1 MVSTLGVDQLSK
13 TLIGFASNG
22 EFPDEEVSASALGND
37 ALPLAIEA
45 LGEAKLSLET
55 EVRQISR
62 DSAADIDKWIQHAQ
76 ALQDD
81 IDKSRKLANEVVQQ
95 AEADESR
102 VTDVDN
108 HENHVELLVKE
119 IEFNAHLLE
128 CAQSIKRANDSLDK
142 AVEQAD
148 RQEIHEALKSLDV
161 AGHQIADIPAETT
174 VRAVRLLDTRYY
186 ELKDSLNDQL
196 SEIRKSLIYIQPK
209 EASFTIHKKIDGI
222 STSLDDVAIGLER
235 FQELDEFG
243 KNLWEQLSETI
254 IRPRTGLELSPAVF
268 QICIEN
274 NTLRITE
281 DRADTSIKSLFK
293 DILDIIRF
301 LDENLPKTMVE
312 ALSKAMMPDLTEI
325 IIGTWLE
332 SSVPT
337 SLDDMVDYQKALGRT
352 GEFADNL
359 GALGWP
365 GAERF
370 HEWVAS
376 AARIWLTKK
385 RETSLDRVRN
395 ALALGVGQPLEAKRV
410 EMRMVTREDGMH
422 VTSNGETVKDEWGW
436 GEEDEEEETQPIT
449 RSRASFDEER
459 RASSLSIAPD
469 PNILQVDEDDAWGW
483 GDDNEVAVETPIDEL
498 PDTQRTL
505 RTPLVPTS
513 PTTLHDPAEMRNV
526 TLSEKY
532 WTSSIPLTIF
542 NHVVTIYEDGAK
554 LMQPECDSLPV
565 SPAAGALSKIP
576 TLILAMYRAVSPC
589 YYVDDPKGNM
599 FAYNDATWLVDKLK
613 SFSEEWHLRKDIPP
627 RALNLVNI
635 DSEIGP
641 LESFGKRAYKNEMDT
656 QRTILHDLLGGSQNF
671 VYNDSENAIRAVIG
685 HINQQSASWKEILP
699 SSTWAS
705 AVGTLVN
712 TEATK
717 IITDIF
723 ELTDLGVDDA
733 ERIAAL
739 IQQVEALESLFKENE
754 IGTIAGNWLK
764 MQFLSEVLQSNLKDI
779 RYLWFES
786 HLCLYFSKDEVR
798 DLIELSFEDN
808 PNSRSLIKDI
818 KEKPLPDVSRV

>member
-1 MVSTLGVDQLSK
+1 MASTIAVDQLSK

-22 EFPDEEVSASALGND
+22 EFPNEEVSASAVGNE
-37 ALPLAIEA
+37 ALPLAIAA

-95 AEADESR
+95 AEADEFR
-102 VTDVDN
+102 VTDVHN

-128 CAQSIKRANDSLDK
+128 CAQSIKRANDSLDR
-142 AVEQAD
+142 AVEQAEI
-148 RQEIHEALKSLDV
+148 QEIHEALKSLDV

-186 ELKDSLNDQL
+186 ELKKSLNDQL
-196 SEIRKSLIYIQPK
+196 SEVRKSLIYIQPK
-209 EASFTIHKKIDGI
+209 EASITIHETLDGI

-243 KNLWEQLSETI
+243 KDLWEQLSETI
-254 IRPRTGLELSPAVF
+254 IRPRTGLESSPAIF

-274 NTLRITE
+274 NTLRVTE
-281 DRADTSIKSLFK
+281 DRSDTSIKSLFK
-293 DILDIIRF
+293 DILNIIRF
-301 LDENLPKTMVE
+301 LDESLPKTMVE
-312 ALSKAMMPDLTEI
+312 ALSKVMMPDLTEI
-325 IIGTWLE
+325 LIEIWLE

-352 GEFADNL
+352 SEFADTL
-359 GALGWP
+359 RKLGWP

-370 HEWVAS
+370 DEWVFS

-410 EMRMVTREDGMH
+410 EMRMVTRDDGMH
-422 VTSNGETVKDEWGW
+422 VTSNGETVRDEWGW
-436 GEEDEEEETQPIT
+436 GEEDEEEETEPVP
-449 RSRASFDEER
+449 RNRASFDEER
-459 RASSLSIAPD
+459 RASSVSVPPD
-469 PNILQVDEDDAWGW
+469 PSILQIDEEDAWGW

-498 PDTQRTL
+498 PDARW
-505 RTPLVPTS
+505 TPKTPHS
-513 PTTLHDPAEMRNV
+513 PTIPTRLNDPAEKRNV

-532 WTSSIPLTIF
+532 WTSSIPLAIF

-554 LMQPECDSLPV
+554 LMQTENESLPI
-565 SPAAGALSKIP
+565 SPAAGGLSKIP

-613 SFSEEWHLRKDIPP
+613 SFSKDWLLRKDINP
-627 RALNLVNI
+627 RALSLVNI

-699 SSTWAS
+699 YSTWAS

-712 TEATK
+712 TVATK
-717 IITDIF
+717 IINDIF

-739 IQQVEALESLFKENE
+739 IQQVETLESLFKENE
-754 IGTIAGNWLK
+754 IGTYSGNWLK

-786 HLCLYFSKDEVR
+786 HLSLYFSKDEVR

-818 KEKPLPDVSRV
+818 KEKPLPDVSHM

>member
-1 MVSTLGVDQLSK
+1 MASTLGVDQLSK

-102 VTDVDN
+102 VTDVRN

-142 AVEQAD
+142 VVEQAD

-209 EASFTIHKKIDGI
+209 EASITIHKKIDGI

-254 IRPRTGLELSPAVF
+254 IRPRTGLELSPSVS

-483 GDDNEVAVETPIDEL
+483 GDDNEVAVGTPIDEL

-505 RTPLVPTS
+505 RTPLSPTS

-712 TEATK
+712 TVATK

-754 IGTIAGNWLK
+754 IGTYAGNWIK

-808 PNSRSLIKDI
+808 QNSRSLIKDI
-818 KEKPLPDVSRV
+818 KEKPLPDVNRV

>member
-1 MVSTLGVDQLSK
+1 MASTVAVDQLSK

-22 EFPDEEVSASALGND
+22 DFPDEEVSASAVGNE
-37 ALPLAIEA
+37 AFPLAIEA

-102 VTDVDN
+102 VTDVHN

-119 IEFNAHLLE
+119 IEFNAQLLE

-142 AVEQAD
+142 AVEQSD

-161 AGHQIADIPAETT
+161 AGHQIAEIPAETT

-186 ELKDSLNDQL
+186 ELKNSLNDQL
-196 SEIRKSLIYIQPK
+196 SEIRKSLINIQPK
-209 EASFTIHKKIDGI
+209 EASITIHKKFDGI
-222 STSLDDVAIGLER
+222 LTSLDDVAIGLER
-235 FQELDEFG
+235 FQELDKFG
-243 KNLWEQLSETI
+243 KDLWEQLSETI
-254 IRPRTGLELSPAVF
+254 IRPRTGLESSPTVF

-281 DRADTSIKSLFK
+281 DHSDTSIKSLFK

-312 ALSKAMMPDLTEI
+312 ALSRAMMPDLTEI

-337 SLDDMVDYQKALGRT
+337 SLDDMDDYQKALGRT
-352 GEFADNL
+352 SEFADNL
-359 GALGWP
+359 RALGWP

-370 HEWVAS
+370 DEWVSS

-410 EMRMVTREDGMH
+410 EMRMVTRDDGMH
-422 VTSNGETVKDEWGW
+422 VTSNGETVRDEWGW
-436 GEEDEEEETQPIT
+436 GEEDEEEETQPTT

-459 RASSLSIAPD
+459 RASSVSIAPD

-483 GDDNEVAVETPIDEL
+483 GDDNEVAVETPTDDL

-505 RTPLVPTS
+505 KTPHLPTS
-513 PTTLHDPAEMRNV
+513 PTTFNDPTEKRNL

-532 WTSSIPLTIF
+532 WTSSIPSEVF
-542 NHVVTIYEDGAK
+542 GHVVSIYEDGAK
-554 LMQPECDSLPV
+554 LMQPEREFLPV

-613 SFSEEWHLRKDIPP
+613 SFSKEWHLRKDIPP

-685 HINQQSASWKEILP
+685 HIKQQSASWKEILP

-712 TEATK
+712 TVATK
-717 IITDIF
+717 IISDIF

-739 IQQVEALESLFKENE
+739 IQQVDALESLFKENE
-754 IGTIAGNWLK
+754 IGTYAGDWLK

-786 HLCLYFSKDEVR
+786 HLSLYFSKDEVR
-798 DLIELSFEDN
+798 DLIELSFEN
-808 PNSRSLIKDI
+808 NANSRSLIKDI
-818 KEKPLPDVSRV
+818 KEKPLPDVSHA

>member
-1 MVSTLGVDQLSK
+1 MASTLGVDQLSK

-102 VTDVDN
+102 VTDVRN

-209 EASFTIHKKIDGI
+209 EASITIHKKIDGI

-254 IRPRTGLELSPAVF
+254 IRPRTGLELSPSVS

-325 IIGTWLE
+325 IIATWLE

-483 GDDNEVAVETPIDEL
+483 GDDNEVAVGTPIDEL

-505 RTPLVPTS
+505 RTPLSPTS

-554 LMQPECDSLPV
+554 LMQPECDSLPI

-712 TEATK
+712 TVATK

-754 IGTIAGNWLK
+754 IGTYAGNWIK

-818 KEKPLPDVSRV
+818 KEKPLPDVNRV

>member
-1 MVSTLGVDQLSK
+1 MASTIPVDQLSK

-22 EFPDEEVSASALGND
+22 EFPNEEVSASAVGNE

-45 LGEAKLSLET
+45 LGEAKLSLEA
-55 EVRQISR
+55 EVRQVSR
-62 DSAADIDKWIQHAQ
+62 DFATDIDKWIQHAQ

-102 VTDVDN
+102 VTDVHN

-119 IEFNAHLLE
+119 IEFNAQLLE

-142 AVEQAD
+142 AVEQAGK
-148 RQEIHEALKSLDV
+148 QEIHEALKSLDA
-161 AGHQIADIPAETT
+161 AGHQIAEIPAETT

-186 ELKDSLNDQL
+186 ELKESLNNQL

-209 EASFTIHKKIDGI
+209 EASITIHKRFEGI

-235 FQELDEFG
+235 FEELEEFG
-243 KNLWEQLSETI
+243 KNLWEQLSETV
-254 IRPRTGLELSPAVF
+254 IRPRTGLESSPSVF
-268 QICIEN
+268 QICIED
-274 NTLRITE
+274 NTLRVTE
-281 DRADTSIKSLFK
+281 DHSDTSIKSLFR
-293 DILDIIRF
+293 DILGIIRF

-312 ALSKAMMPDLTEI
+312 SLSKVMMPDLTEI

-332 SSVPT
+332 TSVPT
-337 SLDDMVDYQKALGRT
+337 SLDDMVDYEKALGRT
-352 GEFADNL
+352 SEFAETL
-359 GALGWP
+359 QKLGWP

-370 HEWVAS
+370 YEWVSS
-376 AARIWLTKK
+376 AAKIWLTKK

-410 EMRMVTREDGMH
+410 EMRMVTRDDGMH
-422 VTSNGETVKDEWGW
+422 VASNGETVKDDWGW
-436 GEEDEEEETQPIT
+436 GEEDEEEETQPIS

-469 PNILQVDEDDAWGW
+469 PNILQVDDEDAWGW
-483 GDDNEVAVETPIDEL
+483 GDDNEIAVETPADEF
-498 PDTQRTL
+498 PDTPKTQND
-505 RTPLVPTS
+505 PYSPTS
-513 PTTLHDPAEMRNV
+513 PTKLNDSAEKRNV

-554 LMQPECDSLPV
+554 LMQPEQVSSPV
-565 SPAAGALSKIP
+565 SPAAGGLSKIP

-613 SFSEEWHLRKDIPP
+613 SFSKEWHLRKDITP
-627 RALNLVNI
+627 RATNLVNI

-699 SSTWAS
+699 SSTWVS

-712 TEATK
+712 TVATK
-717 IITDIF
+717 IISDIF

-754 IGTIAGNWLK
+754 IGTYAGNWLK

-786 HLCLYFSKDEVR
+786 HLSLYFSKDEVR
-798 DLIELSFEDN
+798 DLIELSFEN
-808 PNSRSLIKDI
+808 NLNVRSLIKDI
-818 KEKPLPDVSRV
+818 KEKPLPDVGRM

>member
-1 MVSTLGVDQLSK
+1 MASIIAVDQLSK

-22 EFPDEEVSASALGND
+22 EFPDEEVSASAVRNE

-62 DSAADIDKWIQHAQ
+62 DSAVDIDKWIQHAQ

-102 VTDVDN
+102 VTDVHN

-128 CAQSIKRANDSLDK
+128 CAQSIKRANDSLDR

-148 RQEIHEALKSLDV
+148 KQEIHEALKSLDI
-161 AGHQIADIPAETT
+161 AGHQIAEIPAETT

-186 ELKDSLNDQL
+186 ELKESLNGQL

-209 EASFTIHKKIDGI
+209 EGSITIHKKFDGI

-243 KNLWEQLSETI
+243 KDLWEQLSETI
-254 IRPRTGLELSPAVF
+254 IRPRTGLESSPSVF

-274 NTLRITE
+274 NTLRVTE
-281 DRADTSIKSLFK
+281 DRSDTSIKSLFK
-293 DILDIIRF
+293 DLLDIIRF

-312 ALSKAMMPDLTEI
+312 ALSKVMMPDLTEI

-352 GEFADNL
+352 GEFADTL
-359 GALGWP
+359 RELGWP

-370 HEWVAS
+370 DEWVSS

-410 EMRMVTREDGMH
+410 EMRMVTRDDGMH
-422 VTSNGETVKDEWGW
+422 VTSNGETVRDEWGW
-436 GEEDEEEETQPIT
+436 GEEDEEEETQPIP

-459 RASSLSIAPD
+459 RASSLSITPD
-469 PNILQVDEDDAWGW
+469 PNILQVDEEDAWGW
-483 GDDNEVAVETPIDEL
+483 GDDNEVAVETPTDET
-498 PDTQRTL
+498 PDTRRTL
-505 RTPLVPTS
+505 RTHYSPTS
-513 PTTLHDPAEMRNV
+513 HTQLNDPAERRNV

-554 LMQPECDSLPV
+554 LMQEENESLPI
-565 SPAAGALSKIP
+565 SPAAGALSNIP

-613 SFSEEWHLRKDIPP
+613 SFSKEWHLRKDITP
-627 RALNLVNI
+627 RALSLVNI

-641 LESFGKRAYKNEMDT
+641 LESLGKRAYKNEMDT

-712 TEATK
+712 TVATK
-717 IITDIF
+717 IINDIF

-754 IGTIAGNWLK
+754 IGTYAGNWLK

-786 HLCLYFSKDEVR
+786 HLSLYFSKDEVR

-818 KEKPLPDVSRV
+818 KEKPLPDVSRM